1 MKRLNVTITCSCI
14 YNSGID
20 VPDNMSLDEA
30 IKYAQDHLMEI
41 PLGTLE
47 YINDSDNLVEDCC
60 NFDVTLT
67 SEKILFI
74 RMGES
79 NMKMLQE
86 RGLRHNVP
94 VYIEQEA

>member
-60 NFDVTLT
+60 NFD
-67 SEKILFI
+67 E
-74 RMGES
+74 
-79 NMKMLQE
+79 
-86 RGLRHNVP
+86 
-94 VYIEQEA
+94 